1 MRYQEIINEGSK
13 ILKLNNIKSY
23 NLDSEIL
30 LSSTLKL
37 DRSQLILNLDKEIN
51 KIEKKNYFNFI
62 ERRKKN
68 EPIAYITGYKE
79 FWKNKFKV
87 DKNVLIPRPD
97 TEVIVEQVLDYLK
110 INTSKKILDI
120 GTGSGCILLSILK
133 ERKKCAGVGV
143 DISKNA
149 IKLAKYNAKIQHI
162 KNRIKF
168 LYSDIDNFYGDK
180 YDLIISNPPYV
191 KLHKINSLDKDI
203 KSFEPKV
210 ALNGGVDGYTKIRL
224 TIKKSST
231 LIKRKGKLFL
241 EVGFD
246 QTRETLKLLK
256 LNGFYTNKV
265 VKDLANINRCL
276 ISTKIWIINKLNEK
290 F

>member
-1 MRYQEIINEGSK
+1 MKYQEALFQGSK
-13 ILKLNNIKSY
+13 ILKFNNIRLF

-30 LSSTLKL
+30 LSSSLQL
-37 DRSQLILNLDKEIN
+37 DRSQLILNLDKKIKNKEKEIFF
-51 KIEKKNYFNFI
+51 NYI
-62 ERRKKN
+62 ERRKKS

-97 TEVIVEQVLDYLK
+97 TETIVEQVLNDLN
-110 INTSKKILDI
+110 INSAKKILDI
-120 GTGSGCILLSILK
+120 GTGSGCILLSILR
-133 ERKKCAGVGV
+133 ERKKCTGVGV

-162 KNRIKF
+162 KNRIRF
-168 LYSDIDNFYGDK
+168 LNSDIDNFYGDK

-191 KLHKINSLDKDI
+191 KSHKINSLDKDI
-203 KSFEPKV
+203 KNFEPKV

-231 LIKRKGKLFL
+231 LIKKRGKLFL

-265 VKDLANINRCL
+265 VKDLANANRCL
-276 ISTKIWIINKLNEK
+276 VSTKI
-290 F
+290 